1 MGRELTMKLCAGWY
15 LGLFVLTSAGSLRL
29 QRQAAADRR
38 FLKGA
43 TFEPPPDQQAAEADP
58 FLRSWRRGQGL
69 YCSNGSLI
77 GIMKRS
83 SRDVLEPDL
92 YIFGIPGEFR
102 GYKPGYSKLFER
114 FRNRF
119 TWVILKASTNNAAG
133 RVLLRSDDPRE
144 TPRIEFRYFDEGS
157 DGLAQGS
164 LSPNCARAP
173 AGFRHPGQH
182 SNRLLNGRLVTS
194 A

>member
-15 LGLFVLTSAGSLRL
+15 LGFSFLRARGSLRL

-38 FLKGA
+38 LLKGA

-83 SRDVLEPDL
+83 SPDVLEPDL

-119 TWVILKASTNNAAG
+119 TWVILKAYTNNAAG

-144 TPRIEFRYFDEGS
+144 TRRTSNFGISTRAATAWLRALCRLIV
-157 DGLAQGS
+157 LA
-164 LSPNCARAP
+164 
-173 AGFRHPGQH
+173 
-182 SNRLLNGRLVTS
+182 LLQAFATRS
-194 A
+194 ALKSAS